1 MPGISLRPWQPKD
14 APRLAELLGN
24 PRVNRFLSDLLPRPY
39 SLDHAQGFIRE
50 CLQTQPPERAILA
63 DGLLAGGIGARI
75 EGSEADIGYWL
86 GEAYWRQGIMKQA
99 IPLFLHE
106 LQQLAPQTER
116 IIARAFDFNA
126 ASQALLQACGFRK
139 LDTFSLLR
147 APDGLE
153 HPVVHFA
160 YPAKDWPPPGRNDTN
175 SWAATS

>member
-1 MPGISLRPWQPKD
+1 MPRISLRPWRTED

-39 SLDHAQGFIRE
+39 SLAHAQSFIRE
-50 CLQTQPPERAILA
+50 CLQKQPAERVILA
-63 DGLLAGGIGARI
+63 NGILAGGIGARH
-75 EGSEADIGYWL
+75 EGTQADIGYWL
-86 GEAYWRQGIMKQA
+86 GETYWRQGIMKQTL
-99 IPLFLHE
+99 PLFLRE

-116 IIARAFDFNA
+116 ISARVFDYNP

-153 HPVVHFA
+153 HTIAHFS
-160 YPAKDWPPPGRNDTN
+160 YSVKG
-175 SWAATS
+175 